1 MADLAKDV
9 GLAVWRLLLANP
21 IVVRVVSIGSKR
33 LPHLWT
39 RAGYLVAL
47 FLVVLIYS
55 LESTSTESLSERAT
69 DSTRVFEYVSTLQL
83 AMMCLLAPVF
93 TAGAISQEKD
103 AETFNVL
110 LTTPLTNAQIVL
122 GSLCSRLF
130 FVLALLMSGL
140 PIFCITM
147 LFGGVTAQQIFLSFG
162 IAGCTA
168 ILTGSIAILIS
179 VMRVGS
185 R

>member
-1 MADLAKDV
+1 MADVAKSIWLAM
-9 GLAVWRLLLANP
+9 WRLLLANP

-39 RAGYLVAL
+39 RAGYLVVL
-47 FLVVLIYS
+47 FLVVLTTS
-55 LESTSTESLSERAT
+55 WGSTGSDSLSERAKT
-69 DSTRVFEYVSTLQL
+69 STRVFEYVSILQL

-130 FVLALLMSGL
+130 FVIALLVSGL

-147 LFGGVTAQQIFLSFG
+147 LFGGVT
-162 IAGCTA
+162 T
-168 ILTGSIAILIS
+168 
-179 VMRVGS
+179 
-185 R
+185 